1 MVRYRTTHARQADAD
16 VPREPDERM
25 IMQGRTVVTSA
36 VAIAGI
42 AVGGILA
49 RSVSVGHSNNASYSS
64 NTTSNSSPAVQP
76 TGSYVFACVN
86 KSGKIDYLEFRRPLP
101 HQCWFA
107 GETLWHWAAA
117 PVADPPASDPP
128 APSPSAS
135 VSVSQPAAVAVTPT
149 PTLTPTPT
157 PTPTPTVTPTPTPT
171 PTPTQT
177 PTS

>member
-42 AVGGILA
+42 ALGGILA
-49 RSVSVGHSNNASYSS
+49 RSVSVGHSSNASYSS
-64 NTTSNSSPAVQP
+64 NTSSNNSPAVQS

-101 HQCWFA
+101 HQCWFS

-117 PVADPPASDPP
+117 PAVDPPASDPP
-128 APSPSAS
+128 ASPSPAAS
-135 VSVSQPAAVAVTPT
+135 GTTPAASATTPAASATT
-149 PTLTPTPT
+149 PAA
-157 PTPTPTVTPTPTPT
+157 
-171 PTPTQT
+171 
-177 PTS
+177 

>member
-42 AVGGILA
+42 ALGGIVA

-64 NTTSNSSPAVQP
+64 NTSSNSSPAVQP

-117 PVADPPASDPP
+117 PAADPPASDPP
-128 APSPSAS
+128 ASTPSPSPSAS
-135 VSVSQPAAVAVTPT
+135 VSVSQSAAASVTPT
-149 PTLTPTPT
+149 TTPTPT
-157 PTPTPTVTPTPTPT
+157 PTPTTTP
-171 PTPTQT
+171 
-177 PTS
+177 S

>member
-1 MVRYRTTHARQADAD
+1 MCICHLPWWCGLYLSWHVRAARSMVRYRTTHARQADAD

-42 AVGGILA
+42 ATGGILA

-64 NTTSNSSPAVQP
+64 NTSSNSSPAVQP

-128 APSPSAS
+128 ASDPPASPSPSAS
-135 VSVSQPAAVAVTPT
+135 VTTPAA
-149 PTLTPTPT
+149 
-157 PTPTPTVTPTPTPT
+157 TVTTPAA
-171 PTPTQT
+171 
-177 PTS
+177 

>member
-1 MVRYRTTHARQADAD
+1 
-16 VPREPDERM
+16 
-25 IMQGRTVVTSA
+25 MQGRTVVTSA

-42 AVGGILA
+42 ATGGILA

-64 NTTSNSSPAVQP
+64 NTSSNSSPAVQP

-128 APSPSAS
+128 ASDPPASPSPSAS
-135 VSVSQPAAVAVTPT
+135 VTTPAA
-149 PTLTPTPT
+149 
-157 PTPTPTVTPTPTPT
+157 TVTTPAATVTTPAATVTT
-171 PTPTQT
+171 PAATVTTPAATVTT
-177 PTS
+177 PAATVTTPAA